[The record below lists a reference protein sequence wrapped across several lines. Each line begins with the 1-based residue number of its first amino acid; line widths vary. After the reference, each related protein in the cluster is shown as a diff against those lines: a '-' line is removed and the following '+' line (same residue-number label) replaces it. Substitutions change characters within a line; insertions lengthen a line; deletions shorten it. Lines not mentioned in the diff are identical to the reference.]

1 MISPLAYIHPDAK
14 IGKNV
19 RIDPFAYIEGDVE
32 IGDDSHIFSNAVVM
46 EGSRIG
52 KECKIFPGAVVGA
65 IPQDKKFKGEY
76 SLAILGDRVTVR
88 ESATVN
94 RGTEASGKTIVG
106 NDVLIMANAHVAHD
120 CEVGDHV
127 ILANSVALAGHVQ
140 VHDWAIL
147 GGLAAV
153 HQFVRIGAHVMV
165 SGGSLVHND
174 VPPYITVARDPLKY
188 MGINSTGLKRRGFK
202 PGKIR
207 EIHEIYRH
215 LYLKNMNLSQ
225 AMEYV
230 EEHFEPTPERN
241 YILEFIRAS
250 KRGVVKG
257 II

>member
-1 MISPLAYIHPDAK
+1 MISPLAHIHPDAK
-14 IGKNV
+14 IGQNV

-32 IGDDSHIFSNAVVM
+32 IGDGTHIYSHAVVM
-46 EGSRIG
+46 NGSRMG
-52 KECKIFPGAVVGA
+52 KECKIFPGAVIGA

-94 RGTEASGKTIVG
+94 RGTEASGQTVVG

-120 CEVGDHV
+120 CIVGDQV
-127 ILANSVALAGHVQ
+127 ILANSVALAGHVE
-140 VHDWAIL
+140 VADWAIL

-188 MGINSTGLKRRGFK
+188 MGVNSTGLKRRGFS
-202 PGKIR
+202 PEKIR

-215 LYLKNMNLSQ
+215 LYLKNMNFAQ
-225 AMEYV
+225 AMKYI
-230 EEHFEPTPERN
+230 EENFEPTPERD
-241 YILEFIRAS
+241 YILKFIRDS